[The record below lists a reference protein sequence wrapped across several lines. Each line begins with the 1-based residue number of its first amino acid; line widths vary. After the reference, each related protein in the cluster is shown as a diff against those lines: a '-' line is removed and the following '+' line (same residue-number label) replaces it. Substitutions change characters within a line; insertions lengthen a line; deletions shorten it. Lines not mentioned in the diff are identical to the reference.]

1 MVSDTDDNT
10 CVTNESKEL
19 DDPAS
24 EILDVLDILLLEYG
38 SDESILNVSE
48 LDGFCAALGC
58 APDMIMPSTWVPAI
72 WGGQQLSPEWGSE
85 AEADDFFT
93 TLFEFYNSVM
103 SAMMAG
109 DYEPLFYEREVE
121 GKTFMIVDDW
131 CCGFMRGMELW
142 GPLLAADT
150 RVVDAHLEEVRLFGT
165 ETGWRRLDDMGTE
178 DVAKAQQQIEPNVRA
193 LHRHFLAQRTPH

>member
-1 MVSDTDDNT
+1 MTHEPD
-10 CVTNESKEL
+10 EL
-19 DDPAS
+19 VYPQA
-24 EILDVLDILLLEYG
+24 ETLAVLDILLLEYG

-72 WGGQQLSPEWGSE
+72 WGGVQPDWDSE

-109 DYEPLFYEREVE
+109 DYEALFYESEVK
-121 GKTFMIVDDW
+121 GKTFMSVDDW
-131 CCGFMRGMELW
+131 CSGFMRGMELW
-142 GPLLAADT
+142 GPLPAADT

-165 ETGWRRLDDMGTE
+165 ETGWQQWDDMGIE
-178 DVAKAQQQIEPNVRA
+178 DVEKAQQQIEPNVRA

>member
-1 MVSDTDDNT
+1 MTHEPD
-10 CVTNESKEL
+10 EL
-19 DDPAS
+19 VYPQA
-24 EILDVLDILLLEYG
+24 ETLAVLDILLLEYG

-72 WGGQQLSPEWGSE
+72 WGGVQPDWDSE

-109 DYEPLFYEREVE
+109 DYEALFYESEVK
-121 GKTFMIVDDW
+121 GKTFMSVDDW
-131 CCGFMRGMELW
+131 CSGFMRGMELW
-142 GPLLAADT
+142 GPLSAADT

-165 ETGWRRLDDMGTE
+165 ETGWQQWDDMGIE
-178 DVAKAQQQIEPNVRA
+178 DVEKAQQQIEPNVRA